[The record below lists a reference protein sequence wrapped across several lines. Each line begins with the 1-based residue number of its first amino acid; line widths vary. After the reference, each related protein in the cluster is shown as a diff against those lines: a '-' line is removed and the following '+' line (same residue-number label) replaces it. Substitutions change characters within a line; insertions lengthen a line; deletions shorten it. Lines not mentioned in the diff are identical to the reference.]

1 MVGRAVVRGI
11 THKWV
16 PLLSRWVNTVYAELE
31 GGLFI
36 LIVTDR
42 TRTLAQ
48 RLSSRLNREIYNL
61 KSDDVCRVI
70 GGGGGGGC
78 CCCYRRNYNICE
90 MKIMFS

>member
-1 MVGRAVVRGI
+1 M
-11 THKWV
+11 
-16 PLLSRWVNTVYAELE
+16 YAERE

-70 GGGGGGGC
+70 GGGGVVVVATVV
-78 CCCYRRNYNICE
+78 IIIFV
-90 MKIMFS
+90 K